1 MIGVRR
7 IPGIGTE
14 IETETVIIVEMGG
27 GMTIMT
33 EREEEKDMGV
43 QLGKAVRNEGLG
55 LKNGIER
62 GRRNSN
68 LKRECC
74 FGWTRSGDVCWHFSP
89 IGNDSRL

>member
-1 MIGVRR
+1 
-7 IPGIGTE
+7 
-14 IETETVIIVEMGG
+14 
-27 GMTIMT
+27 
-33 EREEEKDMGV
+33 MGV

-55 LKNGIER
+55 LSNGIER